1 LAAFTVFGGILT
13 GPINYVWLDVVE
25 RWSSQ
30 MAAGGGRWRLLAA
43 KVLLQSAILQPLIY
57 LPTFYTV
64 TALVRGWSAD
74 EARAKVSA
82 EYAPTLTKIWVCWTP
97 AVLYAFGWLPKHQ
110 QSVFFAGFGFCWNVV
125 LSLISNP
132 QSHRDRLR
140 VSKTERT

>member
-1 LAAFTVFGGILT
+1 MSGSRSRTNTAEERVRRTTPEDNVPPSPARGQLQESLS
-13 GPINYVWLDVVE
+13 VVD
-25 RWSSQ
+25 
-30 MAAGGGRWRLLAA
+30 
-43 KVLLQSAILQPLIY
+43 
-57 LPTFYTV
+57 TV